1 MDESSTSSSFY
12 LPACCFLLLI
22 FLQEITHKKNCFS
35 FKVYSFESI
44 ESDAVQKKTN
54 KHNSIASVVRRIS
67 IAATSKL
74 LIFYAARNKNSGSE
88 TINVYNCSDE
98 YEYVA
103 LYFLLKFLMRCRRNE
118 YEAAL
123 SLETE
128 NDP

>member
-1 MDESSTSSSFY
+1 MKAVHLLVSICLLVVFCCSSFCKK
-12 LPACCFLLLI
+12 L
-22 FLQEITHKKNCFS
+22 HKKNCFS

-88 TINVYNCSDE
+88 TINVYNCRNE

>member
-1 MDESSTSSSFY
+1 MQ
-12 LPACCFLLLI
+12 C
-22 FLQEITHKKNCFS
+22 K
-35 FKVYSFESI
+35 
-44 ESDAVQKKTN
+44 KKTN

-88 TINVYNCSDE
+88 TINVYNCRDE

-103 LYFLLKFLMRCRRNE
+103 IYFLLKFLMRCRRNE

-128 NDP
+128 NDPWIIAISR